1 MKEKYCPVPI
11 STCEFMN
18 SEKADCNS
26 CDLNKR
32 YSKRTVD
39 NWETYIVDNGTGREY
54 GYNVDN
60 ILDLLN
66 SQEEQIEQLKAQLQC
81 NGDVCSKCKH
91 EFLVPSGKYYISQC
105 RKEHSECPKGT
116 VKYCEDFE
124 LEENE
129 GE

>member
-66 SQEEQIEQLKAQLQC
+66 SQEERIESLHETIAELDECQKGQSHRINNLCHENKQLKDLIIHL
-81 NGDVCSKCKH
+81 GYTI
-91 EFLVPSGKYYISQC
+91 KYTGYREISL
-105 RKEHSECPKGT
+105 
-116 VKYCEDFE
+116 E
-124 LEENE
+124 LIK
-129 GE
+129 